1 MSAGVNGD
9 KAPGI
14 RTYIDGIC
22 GLSLSNLFTQIWSVG
37 DLVVPFF
44 CLYAEADNLTHVQI
58 EYGTVVIPGP
68 DLVRVITVLIAVSK
82 RI

>member
-1 MSAGVNGD
+1 
-9 KAPGI
+9 
-14 RTYIDGIC
+14 
-22 GLSLSNLFTQIWSVG
+22 
-37 DLVVPFF
+37 VPFF

-82 RI
+82 RIAARHNIISEAHNLAPSISMAGGMRISLKNSTLTGQG